1 MKQAIAVCLTSLLTA
16 ATAAMAAPVTPPK
29 VVPVKAP
36 KPAAPSPPEPTPQ
49 PQPAAETAT
58 PAPSVP
64 KVILVS
70 PPPKETPPQVRITK
84 PASPAVSG
92 GKSKTAQPA
101 PAPVKP
107 SGPPGGLPEFRDES
121 APLVNGVPRQFVT
134 EKPGM
139 RSSGAASGASGAS
152 GVAGEAAQLGLA
164 DALYSREQWD
174 VAAAEYLKFVE
185 KYPSNP
191 ELPAAMYRLAE
202 SMLKQG
208 NVNSARLYYGKL
220 LALPKAG
227 PIGGVAAYKLAEY
240 EFQEEDYP
248 NAYAHYRKAAMEI
261 TDEKVRQSAQ
271 YFSTRS
277 LQLMDRKVEARSAYQ
292 PLADSTEDNPFRE
305 ASQFQL
311 AILLKDAAR
320 DSEALPRFEKL
331 AKEATAPSVKLESF
345 VRAAFIKLE
354 QNNAAGALPDLE
366 QALATPGTE
375 SWHPSIRLGIL
386 RAHVG
391 LGNAEKIV
399 SGFAEAEP
407 FIEPANLPDALLL
420 LANAQRQLKQFAPAV
435 DTYSR
440 VLTIAPDSGFA
451 ADARYWRLVC
461 SYNLEV
467 PHLPV
472 EVDEFLASNPKPAER
487 DNAILMKAE
496 FLRLRKD
503 YKSAAVAYSEAV
515 KSKELK
521 SERRSEALLRW
532 SECSVLIGDPQQT
545 ISATTQLL
553 AAAPNHP
560 LAAKALFW
568 RAETQRRSKAT
579 VAAERDYAEI
589 VNKYPDSA
597 DRETALKQI
606 ALLRGEQNDHAGMSA
621 NYEKLLADYPKSDS
635 CAEAHHWI
643 GWAAYETKNYKKAL
657 EHLVESRKLD
667 PEKYFE
673 SDSLRLIYSCYN
685 LNNSDYF
692 WQYVQEYLPKGK
704 TQIAGDVL
712 RWCAQQFTKVKALEK
727 AEPVLA
733 LISASAEVTEG
744 DWLQLAETRFELGK
758 YQEAQSAI
766 ESYLKL
772 VQHPVQ
778 KARGLLIRAKSELKQ
793 KRVEPAQ
800 KTIEEVLLLQPEGI
814 LNGEARMLAGDIQAE
829 QQAWDNAA
837 KTYASIAVVFD
848 DERLVPLSMEKAVKA
863 YRAAEK
869 NKEASD
875 MFNKLQSR
883 FPEWVRERGIR

>member
-1 MKQAIAVCLTSLLTA
+1 
-16 ATAAMAAPVTPPK
+16 
-29 VVPVKAP
+29 
-36 KPAAPSPPEPTPQ
+36 
-49 PQPAAETAT
+49 
-58 PAPSVP
+58 
-64 KVILVS
+64 
-70 PPPKETPPQVRITK
+70 
-84 PASPAVSG
+84 
-92 GKSKTAQPA
+92 
-101 PAPVKP
+101 
-107 SGPPGGLPEFRDES
+107 
-121 APLVNGVPRQFVT
+121 
-134 EKPGM
+134 
-139 RSSGAASGASGAS
+139 
-152 GVAGEAAQLGLA
+152 
-164 DALYSREQWD
+164 
-174 VAAAEYLKFVE
+174 
-185 KYPSNP
+185 
-191 ELPAAMYRLAE
+191 
-202 SMLKQG
+202 
-208 NVNSARLYYGKL
+208 
-220 LALPKAG
+220 
-227 PIGGVAAYKLAEY
+227 
-240 EFQEEDYP
+240 
-248 NAYAHYRKAAMEI
+248 
-261 TDEKVRQSAQ
+261 
-271 YFSTRS
+271 
-277 LQLMDRKVEARSAYQ
+277 
-292 PLADSTEDNPFRE
+292 
-305 ASQFQL
+305 
-311 AILLKDAAR
+311 
-320 DSEALPRFEKL
+320 
-331 AKEATAPSVKLESF
+331 
-345 VRAAFIKLE
+345 
-354 QNNAAGALPDLE
+354 
-366 QALATPGTE
+366 
-375 SWHPSIRLGIL
+375 
-386 RAHVG
+386 
-391 LGNAEKIV
+391 V

-435 DTYSR
+435 DTYSK
-440 VLTIAPDSGFA
+440 VLTIAPDSSFA

-487 DNAILMKAE
+487 DNATLMKAE

-521 SERRSEALLRW
+521 PERRSEALLRW

-589 VNKYPDSA
+589 VSKYPDSA

-606 ALLRGEQNDHAGMSA
+606 ALLRGEQNDNAGMSA

-643 GWAAYETKNYKKAL
+643 GWAAYETKNYNKAL
-657 EHLVESRKLD
+657 KHLVESRKLD

-704 TQIAGDVL
+704 TQIAADVL

-727 AEPVLA
+727 AEPVLT
-733 LISASAEVTEG
+733 LISASAEVSEG

-758 YQEAQSAI
+758 YEEAQSAV

-793 KRVEPAQ
+793 KRVESAQ

-829 QQAWDNAA
+829 QQAWDSAA
-837 KTYASIAVVFD
+837 KTYASIALVFD

-869 NKEASD
+869 NKEAGD